1 MGGCIQ
7 IKYIFKNHPY
17 IFFIILVGFIL
28 RIYDLG
34 NQSLWLDEAISSI
47 AAIAFLE
54 KGEPVLPSGIFYGV
68 AILNTFLI
76 KNSLTIIIDKL

>member
-47 AAIAFLE
+47 AAIAFR
-54 KGEPVLPSGIFYGV
+54 
-68 AILNTFLI
+68 
-76 KNSLTIIIDKL
+76 